1 MRKLTKWTTMAAVV
15 ALSTSLAIA
24 APHGPK
30 GEGRHGGR
38 GMHGDSMMM
47 GEGRMADRMAQKLN
61 LTDAQK
67 EQIKTIRESFREQ
80 NKAFFD
86 QAKATREQM
95 REARK
100 AGDTA
105 KADQLKATMEQNR
118 TQMKHMR
125 EQLHAEIAKI
135 LTPEQREEFAKMQ
148 QMREERQGKM
158 GKGGHRGHGRR

>member
-1 MRKLTKWTTMAAVV
+1 MKKLTKWTTMAAVV

-30 GEGRHGGR
+30 GEGRQGR
-38 GMHGDSMMM
+38 GMHGEGMMM
-47 GEGRMADRMAQKLN
+47 GEGRMGERMAQKLN

-67 EQIKTIRESFREQ
+67 EQIKTIRQSFREK

-95 REARK
+95 REARR

-105 KADQLKATMEQNR
+105 KADQLKAAMEQNR
-118 TQMKHMR
+118 TQMNHLR
-125 EQLHAEIAKI
+125 QQLHAEIAKV

-148 QMREERQGKM
+148 EQREARKGKM
-158 GKGGHRGHGRR
+158 GGRGHGGNGRR

>member
-1 MRKLTKWTTMAAVV
+1 MKKLTKWTTMAAVV

-30 GEGRHGGR
+30 GEGRHEGGR
-38 GMHGDSMMM
+38 HSEGMMM
-47 GEGRMADRMAQKLN
+47 GEGRMGERMAQKLN

-67 EQIKTIRESFREQ
+67 EQIKTIRESFREK
-80 NKAFFD
+80 NKTFFD

-105 KADQLKATMEQNR
+105 KADKLKAAM
-118 TQMKHMR
+118 TQQRDQMNHLR
-125 EQLHAEIAKI
+125 QQLHAEIAKI

-148 QMREERQGKM
+148 EQREARRGKM
-158 GKGGHRGHGRR
+158 GKRGHGGHCRR

>member
-1 MRKLTKWTTMAAVV
+1 MKKLTKWTTMAAVV

-30 GEGRHGGR
+30 GEGRHGGKHD
-38 GMHGDSMMM
+38 GMMM
-47 GEGRMADRMAQKLN
+47 GEGRMGERMAQKLN

-67 EQIKTIRESFREQ
+67 EQIKTIRESFRNQ

-105 KADQLKATMEQNR
+105 KADQLKAAMEQNR
-118 TQMKHMR
+118 TQMNHLR
-125 EQLHAEIAKI
+125 QQIHAEIAKI

-148 QMREERQGKM
+148 EQREARQGKM
-158 GKGGHRGHGRR
+158 GRRGHGRH